1 MSNLIFD
8 ISHFFPVMRTK
19 SHVDLA
25 RPLGRIS
32 AGNLE
37 EISLSFSVQD
47 EKWWRVKRAAWS
59 MRFSAR
65 KASCRIE
72 LLRPR
77 TPRIC
82 PLWLGRARAEL
93 LFAKHRTHGFTL
105 FDRKRE
111 NASRFSSLVET
122 TGSLS
127 YYLYRN
133 RCGDCHYRD
142 YYLRLV

>member
-1 MSNLIFD
+1 MIFR
-8 ISHFFPVMRTK
+8 IRRFFSVMRRK
-19 SHVDLA
+19 SHDLDLA

-82 PLWLGRARAEL
+82 PLWLDRGRAEL
-93 LFAKHRTHGFTL
+93 LFAKHRTRGFTL
-105 FDRKRE
+105 LDRKRE
-111 NASRFSSLVET
+111 NASRFSRLVET

-133 RCGDCHYRD
+133 RCSDCHYRD
-142 YYLRLV
+142 YYLKLV